1 MDLPCGALEPPRLL
15 RFLNLGKRGKPW
27 LDLPDRP
34 HMSNPPYDYESLR
47 KRLDAARDFPHNTTP
62 ASRHAQLIGEALM
75 TGVCHDVRDDP
86 QHAGES
92 ILLTVLALYE
102 AKAELAIARAMLG
115 EARLA
120 PQADRAAIR
129 RLTAA
134 AYRATLSERMRRLM
148 R

>member
-1 MDLPCGALEPPRLL
+1 MTSP
-15 RFLNLGKRGKPW
+15 
-27 LDLPDRP
+27 
-34 HMSNPPYDYESLR
+34 

-102 AKAELAIARAMLG
+102 AKTELSRARRA
-115 EARLA
+115 LA
-120 PQADRAAIR
+120 PETTKAPEAE
-129 RLTAA
+129 
-134 AYRATLSERMRRLM
+134 SPGG
-148 R
+148 